1 MIIKN
6 ARILS
11 SGVEDGVYNI
21 KIGDGKIEA
30 IAEAGTPMDI
40 AAGERCIDASG
51 AYVTPG
57 LVDAHTHLGMKSDS
71 AGTFHAEHNEPNSL
85 ISSHLRAIDGIN
97 PLDIT
102 FKEAREAGI
111 TACASGPGSANLVG
125 GQYACIKTYGSV
137 VEDIVIDPYVGMKVA
152 LGENPKKRYDMTRMG
167 IAGNLRDFLRR
178 SREYSQGNYEE
189 YDEKYEAMIPVMRGE
204 KPLKIHAHRGDDIVT
219 AIRIAEEF
227 DVRYTLDHVTCG
239 VDVLE
244 YLERKDVPLLLGPSL
259 GARGKSELKG
269 KGFNNVVKLSQG
281 RDVCL
286 ITDAPVIPLQYLP
299 ICAGLAIS
307 KGMEYRKALEAVT
320 INPARVMG
328 VEDRI
333 GSIERGKDADIV
345 IWREKPFVTIQD
357 PLYVIVDGRIIEGGD
372 EVE

>member
-11 SGVEDGVYNI
+11 SGVEDGVYHI
-21 KIGDGKIEA
+21 KVREGKIEA
-30 IAEAGTPMDI
+30 IVEAGNSVAIED
-40 AAGERCIDASG
+40 GEKCIDAVG

-57 LVDAHTHLGMKSDS
+57 LVDAHTHLGMVSDS
-71 AGTFHAEHNEPNSL
+71 AGSFHEDDNEPNSL

-97 PLDIT
+97 PHDVT

-125 GQYACIKTYGSV
+125 GQYACIKTYGRV
-137 VEDIVIDPYVGMKVA
+137 VEDIVIDPYIGMKVA

-167 IAGNLRDFLRR
+167 IAGNLREFLRK
-178 SREYSQGNYEE
+178 SREYADGRSSE

-204 KPLKIHAHRGDDIVT
+204 KPLKIHVHRGDDIVT

-227 DVRYTLDHVTCG
+227 GVRYTLDHVTCG
-239 VDVLE
+239 VDVLN
-244 YLERKDVPLLLGPSL
+244 YLRKKDVPLLLGPSL
-259 GARGKSELKG
+259 GSRGKSELKG
-269 KGFNNVVKLSQG
+269 KGFKNVVKLSQG
-281 RDVCL
+281 RDVCI

-307 KGMEYRKALEAVT
+307 KGMDYRKALEAVT

-328 VEDRI
+328 VEERI
-333 GSIERGKDADIV
+333 GSIEEGKDADMV

>member
-11 SGVEDGVYNI
+11 SGVEDGVYHI
-21 KIGDGKIEA
+21 KISNGKIESLV
-30 IAEAGTPMDI
+30 EAGSSVDI
-40 AAGERCIDASG
+40 ETEERCIDAGG

-71 AGTFHAEHNEPNSL
+71 AGAFHAEHNEPNSL

-137 VEDIVIDPYVGMKVA
+137 VEDIVVDPYIGMKVA

-167 IAGNLRDFLRR
+167 IAGNLREFLRK

-189 YDEKYEAMIPVMRGE
+189 YDEKFEAMIPVMKGE

-227 DVRYTLDHVTCG
+227 DVRFTLDHVTCG

-259 GARGKSELKG
+259 GARGKSELRG

-333 GSIERGKDADIV
+333 GSIEVGKDADIV

-357 PLYVIVDGRIIEGGD
+357 PLYVIVDGKIIEGGD
-372 EVE
+372 EIE

>member
-11 SGVEDGVYNI
+11 SGVEDGVYHI
-21 KIGDGKIEA
+21 KVREGKIEA
-30 IAEAGTPMDI
+30 IVEAGNSVASED
-40 AAGERCIDASG
+40 GEKCIDAGG

-57 LVDAHTHLGMKSDS
+57 LVDAHTHLGMVSDS
-71 AGTFHAEHNEPNSL
+71 AGSFHEDDNEPNSL

-97 PLDIT
+97 PHDVT

-125 GQYACIKTYGSV
+125 GQYACIKTYGRV
-137 VEDIVIDPYVGMKVA
+137 VEDIVIDPYIGMKVA

-167 IAGNLRDFLRR
+167 IAGNLREFLRK
-178 SREYSQGNYEE
+178 SREYADGRSSE

-204 KPLKIHAHRGDDIVT
+204 KPLKIHVHRGDDIVT

-227 DVRYTLDHVTCG
+227 GVRYTLDHVTCG
-239 VDVLE
+239 VDVLN
-244 YLERKDVPLLLGPSL
+244 YLRKKDVPLLLGPSL
-259 GARGKSELKG
+259 GSRGKSELKG
-269 KGFNNVVKLSQG
+269 KGFKNVVKLSQG
-281 RDVCL
+281 RDVCI

-307 KGMEYRKALEAVT
+307 KGMDYRKALEAVT

-328 VEDRI
+328 VEERI
-333 GSIERGKDADIV
+333 GSIEEGKDADMV

>member
-11 SGVEDGVYNI
+11 SGVEDGVYHI
-21 KIGDGKIEA
+21 KIGGGKIEA
-30 IAEAGTPMDI
+30 IVEAGSPLVID
-40 AAGERCIDASG
+40 AGERCIDAGG

-57 LVDAHTHLGMKSDS
+57 LVDAHTHLGMISDS
-71 AGTFHAEHNEPNSL
+71 AGSFHEDDNEPNSL

-97 PLDIT
+97 PQDIT

-137 VEDIVIDPYVGMKVA
+137 VEDIVVDPYIGMKVA
-152 LGENPKKRYDMTRMG
+152 MGENPKKSHDMTRMG
-167 IAGNLRDFLRR
+167 IAGKLREFLRM
-178 SREYSQGNYEE
+178 SREYSRGNYEE
-189 YDEKYEAMIPVMRGE
+189 YDKKYEAMIPVIKGE

-227 DVRYTLDHVTCG
+227 GVRYTLDHVTCG

-269 KGFNNVVKLSQG
+269 KGFNNVVRLSQG

-307 KGMEYRKALEAVT
+307 KGMDYRKALEAVT

-333 GSIERGKDADIV
+333 GSIEIGKDADIV

-357 PLYVIVDGRIIEGGD
+357 PLYVIVDGRIIEGED
-372 EVE
+372 ESE

>member
-6 ARILS
+6 VRILS
-11 SGVEDGVYNI
+11 SGIEEGLYNI
-21 KIGDGKIEA
+21 RVREGKIAEV
-30 IAEAGTPMDI
+30 AEAGSII
-40 AAGERCIDASG
+40 AAHEGEECIDVSG
-51 AYVTPG
+51 SYATPG

-71 AGTFHAEHNEPNSL
+71 AGAFYAEHNEPNSL

-137 VEDIVIDPYVGMKVA
+137 VEDIVIDPYIGMKVA
-152 LGENPKKRYDMTRMG
+152 MGENPKKRHEMTRMG
-167 IAGNLRDFLRR
+167 IAGKLREFLRK
-178 SREYSQGNYEE
+178 SREYCEGNRSE

-227 DVRYTLDHVTCG
+227 DVLYTLDHVTCG
-239 VDVLE
+239 VDVLD
-244 YLERKDVPLLLGPSL
+244 YLKKKDVPLLLGPSL
-259 GARGKSELKG
+259 GARGKFELKG
-269 KGFNNVVKLSQG
+269 KGFKNVVTLSQG

-328 VEDRI
+328 VEERI
-333 GSIERGKDADIV
+333 GSIEPGKDADIV

>member
-11 SGVEDGVYNI
+11 SGVEDGVYHI
-21 KIGDGKIEA
+21 KVREGKIEA
-30 IAEAGTPMDI
+30 IVEAGNSVAIED
-40 AAGERCIDASG
+40 GEKCIDAGG

-57 LVDAHTHLGMKSDS
+57 LVDAHTHLGMVSDS
-71 AGTFHAEHNEPNSL
+71 AGSFHEDDNEPNSL

-97 PLDIT
+97 PHDVT

-125 GQYACIKTYGSV
+125 GQYACIKTYGRV
-137 VEDIVIDPYVGMKVA
+137 VEDIVIDPYIGMKVA

-167 IAGNLRDFLRR
+167 IAGNLREFLRK
-178 SREYSQGNYEE
+178 SREYADGRSSE

-204 KPLKIHAHRGDDIVT
+204 KPLKIHVHRGDDIVT

-227 DVRYTLDHVTCG
+227 GVRYTLDHVTCG
-239 VDVLE
+239 VDVLN
-244 YLERKDVPLLLGPSL
+244 YLRKKDVPLLLGPSL
-259 GARGKSELKG
+259 GSRGKSELKG
-269 KGFNNVVKLSQG
+269 KGFKNVVKLSQG
-281 RDVCL
+281 RDVCI

-307 KGMEYRKALEAVT
+307 KGMDYRKALEAVT

-328 VEDRI
+328 VEERI
-333 GSIERGKDADIV
+333 GSIEEGKDADMV

>member
-11 SGVEDGVYNI
+11 SGIEEGIYNI
-21 KIGDGKIEA
+21 KVRKGKIEE
-30 IAEAGTPMDI
+30 IEVFESLVDVEEGEECLDAG
-40 AAGERCIDASG
+40 G

-57 LVDAHTHLGMKSDS
+57 LIDAHTHLGMKSDS
-71 AGTFHAEHNEPNSL
+71 AGAFYAEHNEPNSL

-137 VEDIVIDPYVGMKVA
+137 VEEILVDPYIGMKVA

-167 IAGNLRDFLRR
+167 IAGKLREFLRK
-178 SREYSQGNYEE
+178 SREYSGRKDSK
-189 YDEKYEAMIPVMRGE
+189 YDEKYEAMIPVMSGK
-204 KPLKIHAHRGDDIVT
+204 KPLKIHAHRSDDIVT

-227 DVRYTLDHVTCG
+227 GVRYTLDHVTCG
-239 VDVLE
+239 VDILD
-244 YLERKDVPLLLGPSL
+244 YLRGKEAPLLLGPSL
-259 GARGKSELKG
+259 GARGKFELKG
-269 KGFNNVVKLSQG
+269 KGFENVVKLSQG
-281 RDVCL
+281 KDVCL

-299 ICAGLAIS
+299 VCAGLAIS

-320 INPARVMG
+320 INPAKVMG
-328 VEDRI
+328 VGERI
-333 GSIERGKDADIV
+333 GSIEVGKDADIV